1 MSQSPQRGRRAE
13 RIAAAA
19 PVATPEDSIIT
30 PPRSVLNSPGM
41 DRVSAAM
48 RNTSVP
54 SRAVESNN
62 HSDRARELS
71 SRSQS
76 EPRYKHAQNGNRH
89 ASDSNYQSQSGN
101 TYSNSQNN
109 GRSNSYQPKFNP
121 SHRPP
126 PSPSRPGPRYPQ
138 KTNGYNSRSEEM
150 LDTYG
155 QDDYRPSDYYNNSKP
170 AMYNSGDYRGRS
182 HDSLPTNK
190 QAAHSRSA
198 TTIPAHHGIF
208 DDDLGGTRRPLSFVK
223 ALEMSEMARKNSN
236 VVTKQNHA
244 LPKSQSMPPHKTRQS
259 SSSRTPSSSSTND
272 TKQSHPSHK
281 RPNDKKKNAYDTFEV
296 AV

>member
-1 MSQSPQRGRRAE
+1 
-13 RIAAAA
+13 
-19 PVATPEDSIIT
+19 
-30 PPRSVLNSPGM
+30 
-41 DRVSAAM
+41 
-48 RNTSVP
+48 
-54 SRAVESNN
+54 
-62 HSDRARELS
+62 
-71 SRSQS
+71 
-76 EPRYKHAQNGNRH
+76 
-89 ASDSNYQSQSGN
+89 
-101 TYSNSQNN
+101 
-109 GRSNSYQPKFNP
+109 
-121 SHRPP
+121 
-126 PSPSRPGPRYPQ
+126 
-138 KTNGYNSRSEEM
+138 M